1 MSKTPNIANAIEEIP
16 VWGSVVCPLT
26 AEAGIVVV
34 GVGVVITGVGVI
46 GGGMVITGGVVVVV
60 GGCVVVV
67 GGRVITGGGALLA
80 ITITRL
86 LVHRTS
92 DNAWPPMMTSLMVTL
107 IVQVP
112 VLLGVQSVNGA
123 LLKSN
128 VLGVPLPR

>member
-1 MSKTPNIANAIEEIP
+1 M
-16 VWGSVVCPLT
+16 
-26 AEAGIVVV
+26 V
-34 GVGVVITGVGVI
+34 GVGVVITGVGII
-46 GGGMVITGGVVVVV
+46 GFGMVITGGGGVVVVVV
-60 GGCVVVV
+60 GG
-67 GGRVITGGGALLA
+67 GIITGGGVVGALAA
-80 ITITRL
+80 ITINRL